1 LVAGPLALWKKQDQD
16 ERPSERHQEKPADG
30 GRRRHFLLL
39 KDVLK
44 DGWSENDLA
53 SLLMYAVAPE
63 LTADQVLRTFR
74 HDAPSLLFGAMIM
87 AVGLVAVAFSEIR
100 RKHDPILIYLAFL
113 AGLYGLRM
121 WMQSSMFLLMQPWS
135 FYPRISSAIDYIVPI
150 PAFLFLDAAGFVHR
164 KTRKALFVVGIVL
177 ALLAVA
183 TLVVGRRNIFYQIN
197 AVLIIAA
204 LTVLFLSVTWRS
216 LDRDAVVIRRGLLI
230 FAAFIFWENFRSLLG
245 IRLPDIEP
253 IGFVAFLLALGYV
266 AARQILQR
274 DQQLSEIRKELEVA
288 KRIQLSILPPEFPS
302 SASFRV
308 AARYVPMTS
317 VAGDFY
323 DFLVTDDQQAGLLI
337 ADVSGH
343 GVPAAL
349 IASMVKVAAT
359 SQRANA
365 ADPARLLSGMNA
377 VLCGNTQNQF
387 VTAAYVHLDSN
398 SKTLHYSAAG
408 HPPMLLLRN
417 GKVAEIVENGLIL
430 AAFDFATY
438 TNVTHPLQP
447 GDRLLLYTDGII
459 EAANAK
465 GDPFG
470 QDALSSLLLQT
481 AELPPSA
488 SSDQI
493 ISAVQQW
500 SASQDDDLT
509 VLICDYLPDRLESS
523 GTRRV

>member
-1 LVAGPLALWKKQDQD
+1 
-16 ERPSERHQEKPADG
+16 
-30 GRRRHFLLL
+30 
-39 KDVLK
+39 
-44 DGWSENDLA
+44 
-53 SLLMYAVAPE
+53 MYAVAPE

-164 KTRKALFVVGIVL
+164 KTRKTLFVVGIVL